1 MGYTPMKSNSYID
14 LPYSGFNQLSQNFPF
29 FFMIIFKIP
38 YFYLTSKIA
47 SEKES
52 KAKEGMKMMG
62 LRDST
67 YYFAWFIL
75 YMSISVFTSLVVT
88 AISMKG
94 IFIKVNSILF
104 FIFCILYSLNL
115 FGWALI
121 IVSFLPTK
129 KSSGIA
135 SILINFI
142 TFYMTYILRDEATPS
157 LLQYGLSVLPNVCM
171 N

>member
-1 MGYTPMKSNSYID
+1 
-14 LPYSGFNQLSQNFPF
+14 
-29 FFMIIFKIP
+29 MIIFKIP
-38 YFYLTSKIA
+38 YFYITSKLA

-67 YYFAWFIL
+67 YYLSWLIL
-75 YMSISVFTSLVVT
+75 YMSISIFTSLVVT
-88 AISMKG
+88 AISMRG
-94 IFIKVNSILF
+94 IFIQVNNVLF

-121 IVSFLPTK
+121 IVTFLPTK
-129 KSSGIA
+129 RSSGIA
-135 SILINFI
+135 SVLLNFI
-142 TFYMTYILRDEATPS
+142 TFYMSFILRDEATPS
-157 LLQYGLSVLPNVCM
+157 ILQYGLSVLPNVCM